1 VSVTVR
7 PLRDDDSAAW
17 RQLFTEYGAFYTT
30 DFTDDVLDRV
40 WALLVEPAAAINAFV
55 AEVDGTVVG
64 LAHYRSH
71 PDTFSGDLD
80 WFLDDL
86 YTSPEARG
94 HGVATALIERLT
106 AKARATAPNGSLRWI
121 TAADNSTAQSVYDKV
136 ATRTSWVTY
145 QINLD

>member
-1 VSVTVR
+1 VTVSVR
-7 PLRDDDSAAW
+7 PLREDDTADW
-17 RQLFTEYGAFYTT
+17 RRLFTEYGAFYKT
-30 DFTDDVLDRV
+30 DFTADVLDRV
-40 WALLVEPAAAINAFV
+40 WAIVIDPAGAVNAFV
-55 AEVDGTVVG
+55 AELDGLVVG

-94 HGVATALIERLT
+94 HGVATALIERLA

-121 TAADNSTAQSVYDKV
+121 TAADNTTAQRVYEKV
-136 ATRTSWVTY
+136 STRTSWVTY
-145 QINLD
+145 EVRL